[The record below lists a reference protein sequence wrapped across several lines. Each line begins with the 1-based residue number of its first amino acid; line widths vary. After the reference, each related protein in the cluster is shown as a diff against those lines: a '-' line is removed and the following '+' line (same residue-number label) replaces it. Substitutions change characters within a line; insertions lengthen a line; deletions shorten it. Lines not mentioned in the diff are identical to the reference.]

1 MEYTN
6 NNNIEIVV
14 RLLKENNIS
23 DIVISPGGTN
33 IPFIKNYKMMSSLI
47 VFLLLMKEVPHTLL
61 LVFIYKDINQ

>member
-23 DIVISPGGTN
+23 DIVISPGGDKYT
-33 IPFIKNYKMMSSLI
+33 
-47 VFLLLMKEVPHTLL
+47 VH
-61 LVFIYKDINQ
+61 